1 MGKCLGENVT
11 GNVCECLVACSVRGT
26 TDTHTHTKT
35 FNGSV
40 ECESRGYQEVR
51 REGAGAWISLDFV
64 PT

>member
-51 REGAGAWISLDFV
+51 REGAGA
-64 PT
+64 